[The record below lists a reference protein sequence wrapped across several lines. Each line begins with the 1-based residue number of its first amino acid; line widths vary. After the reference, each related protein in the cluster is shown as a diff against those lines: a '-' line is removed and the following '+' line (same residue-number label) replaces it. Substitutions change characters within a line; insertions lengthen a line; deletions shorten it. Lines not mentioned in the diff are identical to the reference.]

1 MRKQGANKQ
10 SFLHKC
16 APFHFGMTGD
26 PSPTFSY
33 VLLIP
38 GEVTLTRTISGDC
51 AGHKSSQKLTI
62 RRTQTGGNLEMKI
75 FRTKQEP
82 QRQVS
87 PTKYKRWKRKKS

>member
-38 GEVTLTRTISGDC
+38 GEVTPTRTISGDC

-62 RRTQTGGNLEMKI
+62 RRTQT
-75 FRTKQEP
+75 P
-82 QRQVS
+82 
-87 PTKYKRWKRKKS
+87 KYKGNYIDLYLYLYISIYKAIFINKIQ

>member
-1 MRKQGANKQ
+1 
-10 SFLHKC
+10 
-16 APFHFGMTGD
+16 
-26 PSPTFSY
+26 
-33 VLLIP
+33 LL
-38 GEVTLTRTISGDC
+38 E
-51 AGHKSSQKLTI
+51 TI